1 MSRAI
6 SALAPA
12 DLHLEQYLKVPK
24 VGYNPG
30 HEGILGELY
39 TVSNAITQSF
49 REASSH
55 GVKLQVSKK
64 LQVWGDVA
72 RQVSPSKFTLKQR
85 MKADREGILKRLR
98 TGMRK
103 KVKLESALGQP
114 KRIVPVISVEPVKSS
129 MDDLKKPYTW
139 IE

>member
-55 GVKLQVSKK
+55 GKTSGLKET
-64 LQVWGDVA
+64 
-72 RQVSPSKFTLKQR
+72 PS
-85 MKADREGILKRLR
+85 
-98 TGMRK
+98 
-103 KVKLESALGQP
+103 LG
-114 KRIVPVISVEPVKSS
+114 
-129 MDDLKKPYTW
+129 
-139 IE
+139 